1 MSVPTTS
8 PPPAELNL
16 SLAHGC
22 LGLAAVSLVAS
33 VLLSLADQ
41 YTPVV
46 ITRGMF
52 AILAAL
58 IVVGV
63 LGCLTQVAL
72 GQLRRGQ
79 LAVIAEIS
87 ALRRELAALRA
98 APCRAAGRMH
108 VSQPR
113 QPQAGAGS
121 TSVDG
126 ATDPVGVLQRA
137 REVGIEEGFDLG
149 LKVKL
154 ADLGVPTLPR
164 PRKPRLTRDS

>member
-1 MSVPTTS
+1 MSEPAAS
-8 PPPAELNL
+8 PPPAELRL

-22 LGLAAVSLVAS
+22 LLLAAVSLAVS

-46 ITRGMF
+46 ISRGVF
-52 AILAAL
+52 SILAAL
-58 IVVGV
+58 IVVGFS
-63 LGCLTQVAL
+63 GCLTQVAL

-79 LAVIAEIS
+79 LAVAAETS
-87 ALRRELAALRA
+87 GLRREVAALRA
-98 APCRAAGRMH
+98 APCRVAGHMY
-108 VSQPR
+108 VSQAS
-113 QPQAGAGS
+113 QPQAGTGS
-121 TSVDG
+121 TSVDA
-126 ATDPVGVLQRA
+126 ATDPAGVLQRA

-154 ADLGVPTLPR
+154 ADLGVPTLPK